1 MDIKK
6 VCRMN
11 RPRCGALDISGG
23 QALKV
28 PTAAELQQ
36 QIKSLKYK
44 LDRHS
49 IKISKVAEL

>member
-1 MDIKK
+1 
-6 VCRMN
+6 MN
-11 RPRCGALDISGG
+11 RPRHGG
-23 QALKV
+23 LEVGGKDGQVQKI

>member
-1 MDIKK
+1 
-6 VCRMN
+6 MN
-11 RPRCGALDISGG
+11 RPRHGCVDMTGKDG
-23 QALKV
+23 QAQKI